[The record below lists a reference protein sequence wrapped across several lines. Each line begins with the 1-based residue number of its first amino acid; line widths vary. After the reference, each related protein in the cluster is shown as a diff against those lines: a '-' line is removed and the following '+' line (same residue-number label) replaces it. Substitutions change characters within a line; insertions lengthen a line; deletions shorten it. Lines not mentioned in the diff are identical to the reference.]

1 MRQPNPAAN
10 IPLNERIYA
19 MDAKQQ
25 AAVSTNN
32 NSYKLTI

>member
-25 AAVSTNN
+25 AAVSTNDD
-32 NSYKLTI
+32 SCELTV